1 MREADARIVREPD
14 IDDFQETGFLSI
26 SRLKFVPG
34 VIIDRKVK
42 SPNISNSRQEM
53 ILVKSRAKQSTGFPV
68 GRIFRATRAHSAGEL
83 QQKSRVP
90 DVR

>member
-34 VIIDRKVK
+34 AIIDRKVK

-53 ILVKSRAKQSTGFPV
+53 ILVKSRQSKVPDFRWEEFS
-68 GRIFRATRAHSAGEL
+68 GRQEPIL
-83 QQKSRVP
+83 QGAAEKSRVP